1 MVNSCMCARLRA
13 HEELYCKEQAMVNRR
28 SVMGL
33 AARRTIALGLAPL
46 GLAAMAAEPGAP
58 LPPLGSTLAA
68 PSLTLLDGSVWGPE
82 QSRGKVLV
90 LYWWASWCPFCA
102 EQSPHIDALWRAHRS
117 QGLEL
122 LALSIDKQPAAASAH
137 LKAKGYGFPAA
148 MATQVAAV
156 WPKPRGLPVVV
167 VRGRDGKV
175 VYAES
180 GSLFPEDVQGLK
192 KFL

>member
-1 MVNSCMCARLRA
+1 MHVRARLRA

-28 SVMGL
+28 SVMSL

-122 LALSIDKQPAAASAH
+122 LGLSIDKQPAAASAH

>member
-1 MVNSCMCARLRA
+1 MHARARLRA

-28 SVMGL
+28 SVIGL

-68 PSLTLLDGSVWGPE
+68 PTLTLLDGSVWGPE

-90 LYWWASWCPFCA
+90 VYWWASWCPFCA
-102 EQSPHIDALWRAHRS
+102 EQSPHMDALWRAHRS

-137 LKAKGYGFPAA
+137 LKAKGYGFPVA

>member
-1 MVNSCMCARLRA
+1 MHVRARLRA
-13 HEELYCKEQAMVNRR
+13 HEESYCKEQAMVNRR

-102 EQSPHIDALWRAHRS
+102 EQSPHMDALWRAHRS

-175 VYAES
+175 VFAES

>member
-1 MVNSCMCARLRA
+1 MHVRARLRA

-28 SVMGL
+28 SVIGL

-46 GLAAMAAEPGAP
+46 CLAAMAAEPGAP

>member
-1 MVNSCMCARLRA
+1 MHVRARLRA

-68 PSLTLLDGSVWGPE
+68 PTLTLLDGSVWGPE

-90 LYWWASWCPFCA
+90 VYWWASWCPFCA
-102 EQSPHIDALWRAHRS
+102 EQSPHMDALWRAHRS

-137 LKAKGYGFPAA
+137 LKAKGYGFPVA
-148 MATQVAAV
+148 MAAQVAAV

>member
-1 MVNSCMCARLRA
+1 MHVRARLRA
-13 HEELYCKEQAMVNRR
+13 HEESYCKEQAMVNRR

-90 LYWWASWCPFCA
+90 VYWWASWCPFCA
-102 EQSPHIDALWRAHRS
+102 EQSPHMDALWRAYRS

-137 LKAKGYGFPAA
+137 LKAKGHGFPAA

>member
-1 MVNSCMCARLRA
+1 MHERARLRA

-68 PSLTLLDGSVWGPE
+68 PSLTLLDGSVWGPD
-82 QSRGKVLV
+82 QARGKVLV

-102 EQSPHIDALWRAHRS
+102 EQSPHIDTLWRAHRS

-137 LKAKGYGFPAA
+137 LKAKGYGFPVA

>member
-1 MVNSCMCARLRA
+1 
-13 HEELYCKEQAMVNRR
+13 MVNRR

-68 PSLTLLDGSVWGPE
+68 PYLTLLDGSVWGPE

-90 LYWWASWCPFCA
+90 VYWWASWCPFCA
-102 EQSPHIDALWRAHRS
+102 EQSPHMDALWRAHRS

-175 VYAES
+175 VFAES

-192 KFL
+192 NFL

>member
-1 MVNSCMCARLRA
+1 MHVRARLRA
-13 HEELYCKEQAMVNRR
+13 HEESYCKEQAMVNRR

-90 LYWWASWCPFCA
+90 VYWWASWCPFCA
-102 EQSPHIDALWRAHRS
+102 EQSPHMDALWRAYRS

-175 VYAES
+175 VFAES

-192 KFL
+192 NFL

>member
-1 MVNSCMCARLRA
+1 MHVRARLRA
-13 HEELYCKEQAMVNRR
+13 HEESYCKEQAMVNRR

-33 AARRTIALGLAPL
+33 VARRMIALGLAPL

-90 LYWWASWCPFCA
+90 VYWWASWCPFCA
-102 EQSPHIDALWRAHRS
+102 EQSPHMDALWRAHRS

-167 VRGRDGKV
+167 VCGRDGKV
-175 VYAES
+175 VFAES

-192 KFL
+192 NFL

>member
-1 MVNSCMCARLRA
+1 MHVRARLRA

-68 PSLTLLDGSVWGPE
+68 PTLTLLDGSVWGPE

-102 EQSPHIDALWRAHRS
+102 EQSPHMDALWRAHRS
-117 QGLEL
+117 DGLEL
-122 LALSIDKQPAAASAH
+122 LGLSIDKQPAAASAH
-137 LKAKGYGFPAA
+137 LKAKGYGFAAA

>member
-1 MVNSCMCARLRA
+1 MHVRARLRA

-68 PSLTLLDGSVWGPE
+68 PTLTLLDGSVWGPE

-102 EQSPHIDALWRAHRS
+102 EQSPHMDALWRAHRS

-175 VYAES
+175 VFAES

-192 KFL
+192 NFL

>member
-1 MVNSCMCARLRA
+1 MHVRARLRA
-13 HEELYCKEQAMVNRR
+13 HEESYCKEQAMVNRR

-90 LYWWASWCPFCA
+90 VYWWASWCPFCA
-102 EQSPHIDALWRAHRS
+102 EQSPHMDALWRTHRS

-175 VYAES
+175 VFAES

-192 KFL
+192 NFL

>member
-1 MVNSCMCARLRA
+1 MHVRARLRA

-58 LPPLGSTLAA
+58 LLPLGSTLAA
-68 PSLTLLDGSVWGPE
+68 PTLTLLDGSVWGPE

>member
-1 MVNSCMCARLRA
+1 MHVRARLRA
-13 HEELYCKEQAMVNRR
+13 HEESYCKEQAMVNRR

-90 LYWWASWCPFCA
+90 VYWWASWCPFCA

-175 VYAES
+175 VFAES

-192 KFL
+192 NFL

>member
-1 MVNSCMCARLRA
+1 
-13 HEELYCKEQAMVNRR
+13 MVNRR

-90 LYWWASWCPFCA
+90 VYWWASWCPFCA
-102 EQSPHIDALWRAHRS
+102 EQSPHMDALWRAHRS

>member
-1 MVNSCMCARLRA
+1 MHVRARLRA
-13 HEELYCKEQAMVNRR
+13 HEESYCKEQAMVNRR

-90 LYWWASWCPFCA
+90 VYWWASWCPFCA
-102 EQSPHIDALWRAHRS
+102 EQSPHMDALWRAYRS

>member
-1 MVNSCMCARLRA
+1 
-13 HEELYCKEQAMVNRR
+13 MVNRR
-28 SVMGL
+28 SVMSL

-122 LALSIDKQPAAASAH
+122 LALSIDKQPAAAGAH

-148 MATQVAAV
+148 MATQAAAV

-175 VYAES
+175 VFAES

>member
-1 MVNSCMCARLRA
+1 MHVRARLRA
-13 HEELYCKEQAMVNRR
+13 HEESYCKEQAMVNRR

-90 LYWWASWCPFCA
+90 VYWWASWCPFCA
-102 EQSPHIDALWRAHRS
+102 EQSPHLDALWRAHRS

-175 VYAES
+175 VFAES

-192 KFL
+192 NFL

>member
-1 MVNSCMCARLRA
+1 MHVRARLRA

-68 PSLTLLDGSVWGPE
+68 PTLTLLDGSVWGPE
-82 QSRGKVLV
+82 QPRGKVLV